1 MIDDPSGLTVQC
13 TENRVIAV
21 SRRIIQIRWAAP
33 VLILLAALAV
43 QLLGVRIVLAVPLS
57 LAAYILVYNAVFH
70 WQTRLQK
77 GPGRAASYRLL
88 GWQVVMDSMACL
100 LLICFT
106 GGLRSPLIV
115 LMGLPVLMAC
125 ALLSPRTSYALSAG
139 LMAGLGLV
147 VLGQHVGWFRPHSW
161 HLLQDPVAATPNLF
175 TSLLGFIGAGLTM
188 FAIVLFTTAICGY
201 HRRRIVELEKT
212 CNSVTLVNRKLQT
225 LFSIIE
231 TIGSTQRL
239 DHVLEVATSELA
251 TVMQVKGISV
261 KLLSEDGKTL
271 RYAAAFGLPEKFV
284 KEKVI
289 DVARSPLNR
298 RVNEGEQFVTGHVTK
313 SELFQFGEILSDAQ
327 IKSVLFLPLHMEG
340 RVIGIL
346 GAYCVYPDRFSPEDV
361 DFFRQAAALVA
372 IALENARAYEE
383 VKKLVQERSWYL
395 MRVTHNLRAPL
406 AAMLSI
412 LEVVR
417 DGYLGPLT
425 NEQQE
430 YLRRLDRRSRTML
443 SMINELM
450 ILARSREQRQVAAD
464 TTTDPE
470 VLARRIRRTFQD
482 AAAQKN
488 VSFRINVPED
498 IPHFRGQLEMIEQIL
513 ENLLSNAIKYTP
525 SEGSVEVNFSRANGT
540 VRVEVSDTG
549 IGIPH
554 NDKSRL
560 FTEFFRAE
568 NAKALEETGTGLGLA
583 IVKELVDK
591 LGGRIL
597 VESEEGAG
605 TIFVVHLPIANGQ
618 PTSPHRA
625 PAG

>member
-1 MIDDPSGLTVQC
+1 MIDSPYDLSVQC
-13 TENRVIAV
+13 TENQVIEI

-33 VLILLAALAV
+33 ALILLATLTAYLAGV
-43 QLLGVRIVLAVPLS
+43 QVVVAPVLI
-57 LAAYILVYNAVFH
+57 AAYILVYNAVFH
-70 WQTRLQK
+70 WQTLLQQ
-77 GPGRAASYRLL
+77 GPGRESSYRLV
-88 GWQVVMDSMACL
+88 GWQVALDGSACL

-106 GGLRSPLIV
+106 GGLLSPLIV
-115 LMGLPVLMAC
+115 LIGLPVLMAS
-125 ALLSPRTSYALSAG
+125 ALLPPRAAYALSAG
-139 LMAGLGLV
+139 ILAGLALV
-147 VLGQHVGWFRPHSW
+147 VLAVNVGWPWPQSR
-161 HLLQDPVAATPNLF
+161 HLLQDSVPAAINLF
-175 TSLLGFIGAGLTM
+175 PSLLAFTAAGLTM
-188 FAIVLFTTAICGY
+188 FAIVFFATSTCESQ
-201 HRRRIVELEKT
+201 RRRIVDLEKT
-212 CNSVTLVNRKLQT
+212 CNSATLVNRKLQT

-239 DHVLEVATSELA
+239 EHVLEVASSELA
-251 TVMQVKGISV
+251 AVMQVKGISV

-271 RYAAAFGLPEKFV
+271 RYAAAFGLPEKVV
-284 KEKVI
+284 KEKVVEV
-289 DVARSPLNR
+289 DRSPLNR
-298 RVNEGEQFVTGHVTK
+298 RVIEGEPFVTGHVTRN
-313 SELFQFGEILSDAQ
+313 ELFQFGEILSDAQ

-346 GAYCVYPDRFSPEDV
+346 GAYCVYPNRFSPQDV

-417 DGYLGPLT
+417 AGYLGTL
-425 NEQQE
+425 NDEQQE

-450 ILARSREQRQVAAD
+450 TLARSREQRLVAAD
-464 TTTDPE
+464 ATTDPQ

-482 AAAQKN
+482 TAAQKN
-488 VSFRINVPED
+488 VSFRVSVPED

-513 ENLLSNAIKYTP
+513 ENLASNAIKYTP
-525 SEGSVEVNFSRANGT
+525 AEGSVEVKFSRADGT

-554 NDKSRL
+554 TDKSKL

-605 TIFVVHLPIANGQ
+605 TIFVVHLPIADSNG
-618 PTSPHRA
+618 TSPH
-625 PAG
+625 PANAG

>member
-1 MIDDPSGLTVQC
+1 MIDSPYDLSVQC
-13 TENRVIAV
+13 SEDRMIEI

-33 VLILLAALAV
+33 ALILLAILAAYLAGV
-43 QLLGVRIVLAVPLS
+43 QVVVAPVLI
-57 LAAYILVYNAVFH
+57 AAYILIYNAVFY
-70 WQTRLQK
+70 WQTLLQQS
-77 GPGRAASYRLL
+77 PGREASYRLVA
-88 GWQVVMDSMACL
+88 WQVALDGSACL
-100 LLICFT
+100 LLICST
-106 GGLRSPLIV
+106 GGLISPLIV
-115 LMGLPVLMAC
+115 LTGLPVLMAS
-125 ALLSPRTSYALSAG
+125 ALLPPRSAYVLSAG
-139 LMAGLGLV
+139 ILAGLGLV
-147 VLGQHVGWFRPHSW
+147 VLTVNLGWLWPQSQRV
-161 HLLQDPVAATPNLF
+161 LQDSVPAAINLF
-175 TSLLGFIGAGLTM
+175 PSLLGFAVAGLTM
-188 FAIVLFTTAICGY
+188 FAIVFFATSTCESQ
-201 HRRRIVELEKT
+201 RRRIVDLEKT
-212 CNSVTLVNRKLQT
+212 CNSATLVNRKLQT

-239 DHVLEVATSELA
+239 EHVLEVATSELA
-251 TVMQVKGISV
+251 AVTQVKGISV

-271 RYAAAFGLPEKFV
+271 RYAAAFGLPEKVV
-284 KEKVI
+284 KEKVVEV
-289 DVARSPLNR
+289 DRSPLNR
-298 RVNEGEQFVTGHVTK
+298 RVIDGEPFVTGHV
-313 SELFQFGEILSDAQ
+313 SRNELFQFGEILSDAQ

-346 GAYCVYPDRFSPEDV
+346 GAYCVRPDRFSSQDV

-383 VKKLVQERSWYL
+383 VKKLMQERSWYL

-417 DGYLGPLT
+417 NGYLGSL
-425 NEQQE
+425 NDEQQE

-450 ILARSREQRQVAAD
+450 ALARSREQRQVAAD
-464 TTTDPE
+464 TTTDPHD
-470 VLARRIRRTFQD
+470 LARRIRRTFQD
-482 AAAQKN
+482 AAAHKN
-488 VSFRINVPED
+488 LSFRVNVPED

-513 ENLLSNAIKYTP
+513 ENLVSNAIKYTP
-525 SEGSVEVNFSRANGT
+525 SDGSVEVNFSRANGT

-549 IGIPH
+549 IGIPRD
-554 NDKSRL
+554 DKPRL

-568 NAKALEETGTGLGLA
+568 NARALEQTGTGLGLA
-583 IVKELVDK
+583 IVKELADK

-605 TIFVVHLPIANGQ
+605 TIFVVHLPVAGSERTN
-618 PTSPHRA
+618 PHQA

>member
-1 MIDDPSGLTVQC
+1 MIDSPYDLSVQC
-13 TENRVIAV
+13 SEDRMIEI

-33 VLILLAALAV
+33 ALILLAILAAYLAGV
-43 QLLGVRIVLAVPLS
+43 QVVVAPVLI
-57 LAAYILVYNAVFH
+57 AAYILIYNAVFY
-70 WQTRLQK
+70 WQTLLQQS
-77 GPGRAASYRLL
+77 PGREASYRLVA
-88 GWQVVMDSMACL
+88 WQVALDGSACL
-100 LLICFT
+100 LLICST
-106 GGLRSPLIV
+106 GGLISPLIV
-115 LMGLPVLMAC
+115 LTGLPVLMAS
-125 ALLSPRTSYALSAG
+125 ALLPPRSAYVLSAG
-139 LMAGLGLV
+139 ILAGLGLV
-147 VLGQHVGWFRPHSW
+147 VLTVNLGWLWPQSQRV
-161 HLLQDPVAATPNLF
+161 LQDSVPAAINLF
-175 TSLLGFIGAGLTM
+175 PSLLGFAVAGLTM
-188 FAIVLFTTAICGY
+188 FAIVFFATSTCESQ
-201 HRRRIVELEKT
+201 RRRIVDLEKT
-212 CNSVTLVNRKLQT
+212 CNSATLVNRKLQT

-239 DHVLEVATSELA
+239 EHVLEVATSELA
-251 TVMQVKGISV
+251 AITQVKGISV

-271 RYAAAFGLPEKFV
+271 RYAAAFGLPEKVV
-284 KEKVI
+284 KEKVVEV
-289 DVARSPLNR
+289 DRSPLNR
-298 RVNEGEQFVTGHVTK
+298 RVIDGEPFVTGHV
-313 SELFQFGEILSDAQ
+313 SRNELFQFGEILSDAQ

-346 GAYCVYPDRFSPEDV
+346 GAYCVRPDRFSSQDV

-383 VKKLVQERSWYL
+383 VKKLMQERSWYL

-417 DGYLGPLT
+417 NGYLGSL
-425 NEQQE
+425 NDEQQE

-450 ILARSREQRQVAAD
+450 ALARSREQRQVAAD
-464 TTTDPE
+464 TTTDPHD
-470 VLARRIRRTFQD
+470 LARRIRRTFQD
-482 AAAQKN
+482 AAAHKN
-488 VSFRINVPED
+488 LSFRVNVPED

-513 ENLLSNAIKYTP
+513 ENLVSNAIKYTP
-525 SEGSVEVNFSRANGT
+525 SDGSVEVNFSRANGT

-549 IGIPH
+549 IGITRD
-554 NDKSRL
+554 DKPRL

-568 NAKALEETGTGLGLA
+568 NARALEQTGTGLGLA
-583 IVKELVDK
+583 IVKELADK

-605 TIFVVHLPIANGQ
+605 TIFVVHLPVAGSERTN
-618 PTSPHRA
+618 PHQA

>member
-1 MIDDPSGLTVQC
+1 MIDSPYDLSVQC
-13 TENRVIAV
+13 SEDRMIEI

-33 VLILLAALAV
+33 ALILLAILAAYLAGV
-43 QLLGVRIVLAVPLS
+43 QVVVAPVLI
-57 LAAYILVYNAVFH
+57 AAYILIYNAVFY
-70 WQTRLQK
+70 WQTLLQQS
-77 GPGRAASYRLL
+77 PGREASYRLVA
-88 GWQVVMDSMACL
+88 WQVALDGSACL
-100 LLICFT
+100 LLICST
-106 GGLRSPLIV
+106 GGLISPLIV
-115 LMGLPVLMAC
+115 LTGLPVLMAS
-125 ALLSPRTSYALSAG
+125 ALLPPRSAYVLSAG
-139 LMAGLGLV
+139 ILAGLGLV
-147 VLGQHVGWFRPHSW
+147 VLTVNLGWLWPQSQRV
-161 HLLQDPVAATPNLF
+161 LQDSVPAAINLF
-175 TSLLGFIGAGLTM
+175 PSLLGFAVAGLTM
-188 FAIVLFTTAICGY
+188 FAIVFFATSTCESQ
-201 HRRRIVELEKT
+201 RRRIVDLEKT
-212 CNSVTLVNRKLQT
+212 CNSATLVNRKLQT

-239 DHVLEVATSELA
+239 EHVLEVATSELA
-251 TVMQVKGISV
+251 AITQVKGISV

-271 RYAAAFGLPEKFV
+271 RYAAAFGLPEKVV
-284 KEKVI
+284 KEKVVEV
-289 DVARSPLNR
+289 DRSPLNR
-298 RVNEGEQFVTGHVTK
+298 RVIDGEPFVTGHV
-313 SELFQFGEILSDAQ
+313 SRNELFQFGEILSDAQ

-346 GAYCVYPDRFSPEDV
+346 GAYCVRPDRFSSQDV

-383 VKKLVQERSWYL
+383 VKKLMQERSWYL

-417 DGYLGPLT
+417 NGYLGSL
-425 NEQQE
+425 NDEQQE

-450 ILARSREQRQVAAD
+450 ALARSREQRQVAAD
-464 TTTDPE
+464 TTTDPHD
-470 VLARRIRRTFQD
+470 LARRIRRTFQD
-482 AAAQKN
+482 AAAHKN
-488 VSFRINVPED
+488 LSFRVNVPED

-513 ENLLSNAIKYTP
+513 ENLVSNAIKYTP
-525 SEGSVEVNFSRANGT
+525 SDGSVEVNFSRANGT

-549 IGIPH
+549 IGIPRD
-554 NDKSRL
+554 DKPRL

-568 NAKALEETGTGLGLA
+568 NARALEQTGTGLGLA
-583 IVKELVDK
+583 IVKELADK

-605 TIFVVHLPIANGQ
+605 TIFVVHLPVAGSERTN
-618 PTSPHRA
+618 PHQA

>member
-1 MIDDPSGLTVQC
+1 MI
-13 TENRVIAV
+13 EV
-21 SRRIIQIRWAAP
+21 SRRIIRFRWTAP
-33 VLILLAALAV
+33 VGILLATLAAYLSGV
-43 QLLGVRIVLAVPLS
+43 QVVLVVPLS
-57 LAAYILVYNAVFH
+57 IAAYILVYNAVLH
-70 WQTRLQK
+70 RQTLLQK
-77 GPGRAASYRLL
+77 DPAREASCRLV
-88 GWQVVMDSMACL
+88 GWQVALDSSACL

-115 LMGLPVLMAC
+115 LSGLPVLMAS
-125 ALLSPRTSYALSAG
+125 ALLPPRTTYALGAG
-139 LMAGLGLV
+139 LLAGLALV
-147 VLGQHVGWFRPHSW
+147 VLGQHAGWFRPYSW
-161 HLLQDPVAATPNLF
+161 HLLQDPVPETINLF
-175 TSLLGFIGAGLTM
+175 ASLLSFVGVGLTL

-201 HRRRIVELEKT
+201 HRRRTVELEKT
-212 CNSVTLVNRKLQT
+212 CNSVTLVSRKLQT

-251 TVMQVKGISV
+251 AVMQVRGISV

-271 RYAAAFGLPEKFV
+271 RYAAASGLPEKFV
-284 KEKVI
+284 KEKVV

-298 RVNEGEQFVTGHVTK
+298 RVIEGEPFVTGHVTK

-327 IKSVLFLPLHMEG
+327 IKSVLFLPLHMEN

-417 DGYLGPLT
+417 DGYLGPL
-425 NEQQE
+425 NDEQQE

-443 SMINELM
+443 SLINELM
-450 ILARSREQRQVAAD
+450 TLARSREQLQVAAD
-464 TTTDPE
+464 AITAPE

-482 AAAQKN
+482 AAAHKSI
-488 VSFRINVPED
+488 SFRINVPED
-498 IPHFRGQLEMIEQIL
+498 IPHLRGQLEMIEQIL
-513 ENLLSNAIKYTP
+513 ENLVSNAIKYTP

-554 NDKSRL
+554 NDKPRL
-560 FTEFFRAE
+560 FTEFFRAD
-568 NAKALEETGTGLGLA
+568 NAKSLEETGTGLGLA

-605 TIFVVHLPIANGQ
+605 TIFVVHLPISSGQ
-618 PTSPHRA
+618 PTSPHQA